1 MGNNNLDKISI
12 IKGDITK
19 ENVDAIV
26 NAANSRLLGGGG
38 VDGAIHSVG
47 GSEILKECK
56 KIINKI
62 GKLETGKAVI
72 TSGGNLKAKYVIHT
86 VGPIWR
92 GGNYNEETLL
102 ANCYINSL
110 NLALEKGIKTIA
122 FPNISTGVYGFPQD
136 LAVEI
141 VFNTMKENIGKYKE
155 IKEIKFVCFDDWNY
169 KLYLKKFS

>member
-26 NAANSRLLGGGG
+26 NAANSGLLGGGG
-38 VDGAIHSVG
+38 VDGAIHRVG
-47 GSEILKECK
+47 GIEILKECK
-56 KIINKI
+56 EIINKI
-62 GKLETGKAVI
+62 GKLETGKVVI

-92 GGNYNEETLL
+92 GGNCNEETLL
-102 ANCYINSL
+102 ASCYINSL

-141 VFNTMKENIGKYKE
+141 VFNTMRENIEKYKD